1 MTYEELKIEAEK
13 LGYGLIKKRKPMGTL
28 ALCTCGKKPKVYYGN
43 FYNTVPFYV
52 MCNTCNRK
60 TSEIM
65 PSKEK
70 ISRYEAEFRVRH
82 EWNDMMDKIKGEHN
96 DIKDTIKGEQGN
108 ELI

>member
-28 ALCTCGKKPKVYYGN
+28 ALCTCGKKPKVHYGD

-52 MCNTCNRK
+52 MCHTCNRK

-65 PSKEK
+65 PSKE

-82 EWNDMMDKIKGEHN
+82 ESITHD
-96 DIKDTIKGEQGN
+96 
-108 ELI
+108 